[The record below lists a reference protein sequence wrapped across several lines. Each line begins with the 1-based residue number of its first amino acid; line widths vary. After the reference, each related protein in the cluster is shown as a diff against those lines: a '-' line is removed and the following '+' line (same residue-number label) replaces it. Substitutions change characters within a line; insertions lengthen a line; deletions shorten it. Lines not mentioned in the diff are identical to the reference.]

1 MSSSYMAGFSK
12 LKNSH
17 GIQKGKADYF
27 SQSYF
32 SQCLMLNP
40 VALYD
45 ALLPDL
51 RPTLE
56 HTAEQA
62 GQNCNKR

>member
-1 MSSSYMAGFSK
+1 MAGFSK

-27 SQSYF
+27 SQ
-32 SQCLMLNP
+32 CLMLNP
-40 VALYD
+40 VALYH

>member
-1 MSSSYMAGFSK
+1 
-12 LKNSH
+12 
-17 GIQKGKADYF
+17 
-27 SQSYF
+27 
-32 SQCLMLNP
+32 MLNS
-40 VALYD
+40 VVFYD

-51 RPTLE
+51 RPTLDLE